1 MLKNEKKL
9 TKLRIKIKKNKNF
22 LKIQSNFLI
31 FQNFELKKFFENSK
45 KSYGASPMGF

>member
-9 TKLRIKIKKNKNF
+9 IKLRIKIKKNENF

-31 FQNFELKKFFENSK
+31 FQNFELKKIFENSK
-45 KSYGASPMGF
+45 NPAGHPLRGF